1 MKKIA
6 VIGLLAV
13 FLLCIS
19 SCSAEMRNKLMG
31 EWTLTGVNGAGLE
44 QYAAAM
50 GRNVS
55 DVAVNYTF
63 YEDMAVENTAN
74 GENELP
80 LEWSKDGVITE
91 PYCFFAYNAEKDVLT
106 VDDGEHVMVYT
117 RGLYDFD

>member
-1 MKKIA
+1 
-6 VIGLLAV
+6 
-13 FLLCIS
+13 
-19 SCSAEMRNKLMG
+19 MG